1 MAETAQYMISMELF
15 PFPKFFEAR
24 LVEEGFVSQV
34 VSCLMSEEIYDV
46 PRAVAFVA
54 DNEKALKILI
64 ETDLNILA
72 KLIQGS
78 DKVL

>member
-1 MAETAQYMISMELF
+1 
-15 PFPKFFEAR
+15 
-24 LVEEGFVSQV
+24 
-34 VSCLMSEEIYDV
+34 MSEEIYDV

-78 DKVL
+78 DKVLQMLNIELQRQTIELDNETKSILSGDRRINLDQDW

>member
-1 MAETAQYMISMELF
+1 
-15 PFPKFFEAR
+15 
-24 LVEEGFVSQV
+24 
-34 VSCLMSEEIYDV
+34 MSEEIYDV

-64 ETDLNILA
+64 ETDLNILV

-78 DKVL
+78 DKVLQMLNVELQRQTIELDNETKSILSGDRRINLDQDW

>member
-1 MAETAQYMISMELF
+1 
-15 PFPKFFEAR
+15 
-24 LVEEGFVSQV
+24 
-34 VSCLMSEEIYDV
+34 MSEEIYDV

-78 DKVL
+78 DKVLQMLNIELQRQTIELDNETKNILSGDRRINLDQDW